1 VFKLSQNKSLKE
13 KTNIIAALEKRGGS
27 GDVFIASQMKKLI

>member
-27 GDVFIASQMKKLI
+27 GDLFIAAQMKKSI